1 MLSRRQLLRAAVA
14 LPFGAWM
21 TRYKAIAAPY
31 EGEVK
36 ITAIKAMALDYTFD
50 GCLIKIETDAGLAGY
65 GETGTNVA
73 MARSHI
79 EHMATRRRAS
89 RRQIRS
95 RSSAISSA

>member
-1 MLSRRQLLRAAVA
+1 MLSRRQLLRTAISA
-14 LPFGAWM
+14 PFGAWL

-50 GCLIKIETDAGLAGY
+50 GCLIKIETDAGISGY

-79 EHMATRRRAS
+79 AHMERGAGLLGGEPLS
-89 RRQIRS
+89 IERQL
-95 RSSAISSA
+95 